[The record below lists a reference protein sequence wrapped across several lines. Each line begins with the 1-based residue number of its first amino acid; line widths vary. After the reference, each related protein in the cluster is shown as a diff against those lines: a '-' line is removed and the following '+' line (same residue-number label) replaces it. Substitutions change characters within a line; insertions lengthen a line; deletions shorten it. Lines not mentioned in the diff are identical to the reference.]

1 MACNTARV
9 LLRHCGHAHAAQ
21 KPALPWHFR
30 FCVSFLTMVR
40 AVQDAIHEVIR
51 AWQLA
56 PLFKL
61 ATFLHHSIGISQVSP
76 APCTFQRA
84 ALLKLAPSMHA
95 SI

>member
-21 KPALPWHFR
+21 KPALPWHF
-30 FCVSFLTMVR
+30 R

-61 ATFLHHSIGISQVSP
+61 ATFLHHSIGISQ
-76 APCTFQRA
+76 
-84 ALLKLAPSMHA
+84 
-95 SI
+95 